1 MLLFPSLI
9 EILANPPRLIQY
21 LKSEKRCKSPIGT
34 KGAPCP
40 LREIS
45 KLLKLLIVVVL
56 VFLEIVFPQPICRVY
71 LCSGS

>member
-40 LREIS
+40 PNFTSWVLKSQITLRFVIFVIS
-45 KLLKLLIVVVL
+45 L
-56 VFLEIVFPQPICRVY
+56 PAPICKVY
-71 LCSGS
+71 PFSG